1 MSNADLENMLY
12 AFFSLFGI
20 GTTMLIPILIILGFI
35 VMIAAILIVVMIIFG
50 FPLYKMAKNA
60 GFRHPI
66 FAFIPFLQSYL
77 MFFLPQEEFNL
88 FNLIKIEDRHKAAL
102 YMTLIV
108 NAPIILFVLIGL
120 VMFVPFLGG
129 IIASLIS
136 ALSTVVSVA
145 GYIVSWKC
153 YMDLYQTYNVGEN
166 ALLYSLLSL
175 FVPIFCIVMLFMLM
189 NKEPNYGFGNI
200 YNVANENEVY
210 S

>member
-200 YNVANENEVY
+200 YNVANENEV
-210 S
+210 